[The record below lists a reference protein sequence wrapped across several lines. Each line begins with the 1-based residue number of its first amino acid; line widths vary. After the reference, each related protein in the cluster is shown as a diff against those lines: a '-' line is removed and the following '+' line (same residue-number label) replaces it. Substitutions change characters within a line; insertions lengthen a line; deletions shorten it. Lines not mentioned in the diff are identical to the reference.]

1 MITGAALSSKSTAII
16 LIDEGDELEKN
27 NEGDEGG
34 GAAAEQETPYPLK
47 KAGGGINIGF
57 FRGRARRIKRRM
69 QVHHHEHEE

>member
-34 GAAAEQETPYPLK
+34 GAAAEQETPFS
-47 KAGGGINIGF
+47 NIKGR
-57 FRGRARRIKRRM
+57 RGIKRRM
-69 QVHHHEHEE
+69 QILHHEHE